1 LKIKKI
7 KINSYGNIENKE
19 IYFNDNINIIFG
31 KNESGKST
39 LLNFIK
45 SIFYGISKNKE
56 GKEISD
62 YEKYKPWNKNEFSGK
77 IKYELDNKE
86 AYEVFRDFNK
96 KNSIVFDERMND
108 ISNNYKIDK
117 KDGNQFFKEQTGV
130 DESTYISS
138 LISVQ
143 QEVVLDKASQNV
155 LLQRLANL
163 AGTGDDKVSFAK
175 AIDRLNKRQV
185 EEVGT
190 TRTTDRP
197 INIIQKRM
205 KELEF
210 DFQTAKEVKE
220 QKENLE
226 KNKTEILQIIEE
238 EKEKNNAVNQ
248 LNMLTKKQEVED
260 EKILIKNKIKNE
272 NEEKIKK
279 IINEKNQILKN
290 NNQKSKKQQ
299 NKNNIIFIISFII
312 IIILNIII
320 FFKNELNIIL
330 PIILLIELI
339 IFFIKVFID
348 KKKKKKQNIIIKDKE
363 EKIKLL
369 NAQIEFLEQGVK
381 KIENEIKEEIQLINN
396 NYTKSTN
403 EILKNYSNKIRE
415 EIENLDN
422 SIDEELEIS
431 NNKIMEYQLKIN
443 NIYYEEKIINDKLEQ
458 LIIKIEEYEELKEK
472 LNILEEKNKCINM
485 AKEILEKSYEK
496 MKNNIT
502 PKFTKKLSE
511 IANEISGGKYKKV
524 ILNEEKGLIVELE
537 NGEYISAGLL
547 SVGTIDQL
555 YLSLRLSM
563 MDEISEEKMPIILD
577 ETFAFYDTERL
588 TNTIKVLAKK
598 TNQIIILTCSNR
610 EKEILDKNNINY
622 NWIEF

>member
-312 IIILNIII
+312 IIILNIFI

-348 KKKKKKQNIIIKDKE
+348 KKRIKKQNIIIKDKE

>member
-348 KKKKKKQNIIIKDKE
+348 KKRIKKQNIIIKDKE